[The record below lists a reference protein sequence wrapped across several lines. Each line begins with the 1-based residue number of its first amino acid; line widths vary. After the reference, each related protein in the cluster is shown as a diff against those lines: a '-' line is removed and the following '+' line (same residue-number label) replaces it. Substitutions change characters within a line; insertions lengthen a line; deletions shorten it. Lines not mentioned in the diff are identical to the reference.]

1 MKQMS
6 LSFEPG
12 LAQRHRSLV
21 ECVATG
27 IYKRGLGRI
36 AAMVDEAPSHLSA
49 QLSGDGRRLAVDTLE
64 AYIAKTGDLEPI
76 YYLIDKFMQDPRA
89 TQQEALDK
97 IASLADQLPAL
108 MAAAGLSHGKGARR

>member
-36 AAMVDEAPSHLSA
+36 AALVDEAPSHLSA
-49 QLSGDGRRLAVDTLE
+49 QLSGDGRRLAVETLE
-64 AYIAKTGDLEPI
+64 AYIEKTGDLEPI
-76 YYLIDKFMQDPRA
+76 FYLVEKFVGDPKVA
-89 TQQEALDK
+89 QQEAL
-97 IASLADQLPAL
+97 ARVPQMLAELQATLQ
-108 MAAAGLSHGKGARR
+108 AAGLAKARR

>member
-21 ECVATG
+21 ECIATG

-64 AYIAKTGDLEPI
+64 AYIEKSGDLEPVF
-76 YYLIDKFMQDPRA
+76 YLIDKFMGDPETRR
-89 TQQEALDK
+89 QEALARVDALLK
-97 IASLADQLPAL
+97 ELPAAL
-108 MAAAGLSHGKGARR
+108 TQAGLAKGRR

>member
-49 QLSGDGRRLAVDTLE
+49 QLSGDGRRLAVETLE
-64 AYIAKTGDLEPI
+64 AYIDKTGDLEPI
-76 YYLIDKFMQDPRA
+76 YYLIDKFMGDPETHR
-89 TQQEALDK
+89 QEALARVDAMLK
-97 IASLADQLPAL
+97 ELPLALAE
-108 MAAAGLSHGKGARR
+108 AGLAKKGRR

>member
-12 LAQRHRSLV
+12 IAQRHRSLV

-36 AAMVDEAPSHLSA
+36 ASLVDEAPSHLSA
-49 QLSGDGRRLAVDTLE
+49 QLSGDGRRLAVETLE
-64 AYIAKTGDLEPI
+64 AYIEKTGDLDPI
-76 YYLIDKFMQDPRA
+76 YYLIDKFMGDPKVA
-89 TQQEALDK
+89 QQEALTK
-97 IASLADQLPAL
+97 LATFADQLPAL
-108 MAAAGLSHGKGARR
+108 MAAAGLAQKGRR